1 MSDGCFGTDIAKDH
15 ATRDHPMLAADHNR
29 AVADPFAAMLAD
41 LPPVDA
47 ALAALRGKVLL
58 ALRQRDCATLWNA
71 LEQAASLPCETS
83 LRAVWLPI
91 ALGISAWE
99 TIGNPLPDAIAL
111 GRQVR
116 AQTRVALLDMPAW
129 PVSRWLVPS
138 TLHDTTTAHLAVLAL
153 SLRGMGARVWTWP
166 LPPPGPV
173 LLVGD
178 ASSALA
184 AAGRIPT
191 LAAEPGWPTLAALVA

>member
-1 MSDGCFGTDIAKDH
+1 MF
-15 ATRDHPMLAADHNR
+15 AADHTR
-29 AVADPFAAMLAD
+29 AVADPFSAIVAD

-47 ALAALRGKVLL
+47 PLAALRDAVLA
-58 ALRQRDCATLWNA
+58 ALRRRDAAVLWSA
-71 LEQAASLPCETS
+71 LGQAASLPCETA

-99 TIGNPLPDAIAL
+99 TIGDPLPEAAAL

-116 AQTRVALLDMPAW
+116 EQTRVALLDLPEW

-178 ASSALA
+178 AASALA
-184 AAGRIPT
+184 ASGRIPT
-191 LAAEPGWPTLAALVA
+191 LATQPGWPTLAALVA